1 MCWLIMICFPLL
13 RMLRFPPPPYSEAE
27 EGWLPLNEPDWVLHS
42 LRKESDPGRSF
53 LRMDLEFRLRDI
65 RLKA

>member
-1 MCWLIMICFPLL
+1 VLAHHDLL
-13 RMLRFPPPPYSEAE
+13 PSTQNAQVPPYSEAE

>member
-1 MCWLIMICFPLL
+1 VLAHHDLL
-13 RMLRFPPPPYSEAE
+13 PSTQNAQVPPPPYSEAE